1 MRRADM
7 NSPNLATE
15 TADEDDQL
23 MIRLQEGDRQAFPVL
38 VNKYQQ
44 SLLNFF
50 YSNTR
55 DRQLSEDLTQD
66 TLLKVYDQSWDYIPS
81 RRFRG
86 WMFRV
91 ARNLLIDSVR
101 RRTNDALVQAVWGQ
115 PDETPLLDS
124 LSADDGDSPV
134 QTADRSEL
142 TRAVD
147 ALLPSLPEEQLLTF
161 TLHHF
166 AGLSLPEVAEILE
179 SSVATTKSRLRLAR
193 EKLREE
199 LVARGFSE

>member
-1 MRRADM
+1 M
-7 NSPNLATE
+7 NSPNLTTE
-15 TADEDDQL
+15 TAATVDEDDAL

-101 RRTNDALVQAVWGQ
+101 RRSNDALVQAVWGQ

-124 LSADDGDSPV
+124 LSTEDDESPV

-179 SSVATTKSRLRLAR
+179 ASVATTKSRLRLAR

-199 LVARGFSE
+199 LEARGFTK

>member
-1 MRRADM
+1 M
-7 NSPNLATE
+7 NSPNLTTE
-15 TADEDDQL
+15 TAATVDEDDAL

-124 LSADDGDSPV
+124 LSTDDDESPV

-179 SSVATTKSRLRLAR
+179 ASVATTKSRLRLAR

-199 LVARGFSE
+199 LEARGFTK

>member
-1 MRRADM
+1 M
-7 NSPNLATE
+7 NSPNLTTE
-15 TADEDDQL
+15 TAATVDEDDAL

-124 LSADDGDSPV
+124 LSTEDDESPV

-179 SSVATTKSRLRLAR
+179 ASVATTKSRLRLAR

-199 LVARGFSE
+199 LEARGFTK